1 MIAIQAIMDTKA
13 DILAEKG
20 TFSIILCSVFNS
32 SANLKMNLWKTNT
45 LRAATAN
52 KLIFNQKVG
61 STPRL
66 FALVINSNNPEGMTR
81 SKPRLEKGNK

>member
-1 MIAIQAIMDTKA
+1 MIATQATMDTNA

-20 TFSIILCSVFNS
+20 TVSTLSSIFNG
-32 SANLKMNLWKTNT
+32 AENLKMNLWKTNT
-45 LRAATAN
+45 LRAAMTN
-52 KLIFNQKVG
+52 RLIFSQKVG

-66 FALVINSNNPEGMTR
+66 FALVINSNNPEGITR